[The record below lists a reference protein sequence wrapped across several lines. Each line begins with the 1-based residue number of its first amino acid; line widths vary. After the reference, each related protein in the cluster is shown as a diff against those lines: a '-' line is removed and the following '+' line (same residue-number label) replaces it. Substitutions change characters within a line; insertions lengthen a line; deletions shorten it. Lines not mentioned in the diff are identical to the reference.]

1 VRVTDDRLTESTRAR
16 VLARL
21 GLSNVRPDPDTLQ
34 QLYRAWCRSVP
45 FDNVR
50 KRIALRAGNSE
61 ALPGGTAE
69 DFFGAWLAHGTGGT
83 CWPTSNALYALLREC
98 GFAVRRIAAS
108 MHDID
113 VPNHGSVVVR
123 FAGEDYLVD
132 SSILCET
139 ILPLRRGE
147 RVQRD
152 DPVHPIIVEPVDDSF
167 RIWFAFT
174 MNTDSM
180 PCRLLRDPV
189 DHAFYLERYEASRG
203 LSPFNDRLYA
213 RRNLEDAVVSYV
225 DSTRFVK
232 TPAGVEGAELSVAEI
247 AAGLVRDLGLSEAL
261 VADSVAP
268 HVAAGKSL
276 KTE

>member
-1 VRVTDDRLTESTRAR
+1 MDDTLTEGTRAR

-21 GLSNVRPDPDTLQ
+21 GLTNVCPDPDTLQ
-34 QLYRAWCRSVP
+34 RLYRAWCRAVP

-50 KRIALRAGNSE
+50 KRIALRGGGSE
-61 ALPGGTAE
+61 PLPGGTAE
-69 DFFGAWLAHGTGGT
+69 DFFTAWLAHGTGGT
-83 CWPTSNALYALLREC
+83 CWPTSNALYVLLREC
-98 GFAVRRIAAS
+98 GFAVRRVAAS

-113 VPNHGSVVVR
+113 VPNHGSVVAR
-123 FAGEDYLVD
+123 LDGEDYLVD

-167 RIWFAFT
+167 RIWFALT

-189 DHAFYLERYEASRG
+189 DHAFYLERYEASRE

-225 DSTRFVK
+225 DSTRFEK
-232 TPAGVEGAELSVAEI
+232 TPGGVEHAELSGAGI
-247 AAGLVRDLGLSEAL
+247 AAGLARDLGLSEVL
-261 VADSVAP
+261 VADSLAL
-268 HVAAGKSL
+268 HVAGGGPVR
-276 KTE
+276 T